1 MIKAKKSLGQNF
13 LTDRNILELIVDSVS
28 IKNKTILEVG
38 PGTGNLTSF
47 ILKNNPKKLFV
58 IEKDN
63 DLAKNLYEKFKDQLI
78 GNLIVM
84 GGLTTLLTVG
94 LGKLLGQGR
103 TFGELTRVKSEF
115 INKITLRLCQYPS
128 MHFFLPAQTKAEK
141 TKVHIPKADTNRTVK
156 YQITAHH
163 GIACPI
169 ERKKVYMQHYQM
181 MRPDIFQKKSLPSLS
196 WPSGFCDRSMSIV
209 PASA

>member
-1 MIKAKKSLGQNF
+1 MIRAEYINSYQVFVHGY
-13 LTDRNILELIVDSVS
+13 IVDIPDKWRIRSTKGSSWRLQKPDHDTVMEFR
-28 IKNKTILEVG
+28 NEHR
-38 PGTGNLTSF
+38 
-47 ILKNNPKKLFV
+47 
-58 IEKDN
+58 
-63 DLAKNLYEKFKDQLI
+63 EKFD
-78 GNLIVM
+78 GD
-84 GGLTTLLTVG
+84 
-94 LGKLLGQGR
+94 
-103 TFGELTRVKSEF
+103 LTRVKSEF

-181 MRPDIFQKKSLPSLS
+181 MRPDIFQKNSNAYYSTPYGRAKKTKYRMENKEKIREEQECYNTIRSIRNSLNK
-196 WPSGFCDRSMSIV
+196 
-209 PASA
+209 